1 MKLQKILITG
11 GSRGIGRELVN
22 LYLKQGCEVHI
33 VARNFKE
40 EINSPY
46 LKFHSFDLSQAD
58 KVNAFIKAFIK
69 DNGVPDLLI
78 NNAGAGAFFEWS
90 AFPTEEIQR
99 QIDLLFATPV
109 ILCRALAPE
118 MAKRKKGKIVNI
130 TSLAVLYPLPFMP
143 MYNSCKSA
151 LSSFTRSMMLE
162 YQYYPVFIDAVL
174 GDVRTEFNEK
184 TSKTTLDGW
193 TESMKSAWLQIEKQ
207 LSDSPP
213 AKDVAK
219 RLKKKILT
227 SKSGVVY
234 EGGFLHRCIYSYAVR
249 IIPDSLK
256 IKVLQKRYFSKR

>member
-11 GSRGIGRELVN
+11 GSRGIGKELVN
-22 LYLKQGCEVHI
+22 LYSKQGCEVHI

-58 KVNAFIKAFIK
+58 KINDFAKAFIN

-90 AFPTEEIQR
+90 SFPKEEIQR
-99 QIDLLFATPV
+99 QIDLLFTTPV
-109 ILCRALAPE
+109 ILCRTLAPE
-118 MAKRKKGKIVNI
+118 MSKAKKGKIVNI

-151 LSSFTRSMMLE
+151 LSSFTRSLMLE
-162 YQYYPVFIDAVL
+162 YNCHPTFIDAVI

-184 TSKTTLDGW
+184 TLKTTLDGW
-193 TESMKSAWLQIEKQ
+193 SEMMKSAWLQIEKQ
-207 LSDSPP
+207 LIDSPP
-213 AKDVAK
+213 AIDVAK

-234 EGGFLHRCIYSYAVR
+234 EGGFLHRCIYPYACR
-249 IIPDSLK
+249 AIPDSLK
-256 IKVLQKRYFSKR
+256 IKILQKRYFSKR

>member
-11 GSRGIGRELVN
+11 GSRGIGKELVN
-22 LYLKQGCEVHI
+22 LYLEQGCEVHI
-33 VARNFKE
+33 VARDFNE
-40 EINSPY
+40 EIKTPN
-46 LKFHSFDLSQAD
+46 LKFHSFDLSQAH
-58 KVNAFIKAFIK
+58 KVNDFTKAFIK

-90 AFPTEEIQR
+90 AFPEEEIQR
-99 QIDLLFATPV
+99 QINLLFTTPT

-118 MAKRKKGKIVNI
+118 MAKREKGKIVNI

-151 LSSFTRSMMLE
+151 LSSFTKSMMLE
-162 YQYYPVFIDAVL
+162 YKCYPVFIDAVL

-184 TSKTTLDGW
+184 TLKTTLDGW
-193 TESMKSAWLQIEKQ
+193 TENMKSAWLQIEKQ
-207 LSDSPP
+207 LIDSPP

-234 EGGFLHRCIYSYAVR
+234 EGGFLHRCIYSYAGK

-256 IKVLQKRYFSKR
+256 IKILQKRYFSKR

>member
-11 GSRGIGRELVN
+11 GSRGIGKELVN
-22 LYLKQGCEVHI
+22 LYSKQGCEVHI

-58 KVNAFIKAFIK
+58 KINDFAKAFIN

-90 AFPTEEIQR
+90 SFPKEEIQR
-99 QIDLLFATPV
+99 QIDLLFTTPV
-109 ILCRALAPE
+109 ILCRTLAPE
-118 MAKRKKGKIVNI
+118 MAKAKKGKIVNI

-151 LSSFTRSMMLE
+151 LSSFTRSLMLE
-162 YQYYPVFIDAVL
+162 YNCHPTFIDAVI

-184 TSKTTLDGW
+184 TLKTTLDGW
-193 TESMKSAWLQIEKQ
+193 SEMMKSAWLQIEKQ
-207 LSDSPP
+207 LIDSPP
-213 AKDVAK
+213 AIDVAK

-234 EGGFLHRCIYSYAVR
+234 EGGFLHRCIYSYAGR
-249 IIPDSLK
+249 ILPNSLK
-256 IKVLQKRYFSKR
+256 NKILQKRYFSKR